1 MGTLPFLIGCCP
13 RCFRGSSRRGSSF
26 MVGTPANSL
35 VQKGH
40 VSSVGRPRPCGSH
53 TVCLATL
60 ASSPMCAHPR
70 LIAHALLPRSKGGAF
85 VADTD
90 REELA
95 SELIACPLTESDAKI
110 PTIVFVEM
118 LRPDSGEKHRVNRN
132 PNRTPRCEE
141 GRMGG
146 GVILTSSLTQTLGT
160 FRVLFDGG
168 LFRAPRIS

>member
-1 MGTLPFLIGCCP
+1 MGTLFFRIGCCP
-13 RCFRGSSRRGSSF
+13 RCSRGSSRRGSSF
-26 MVGTPANSL
+26 NVGSPANHL
-35 VQKGH
+35 VQEGH
-40 VSSVGRPRPCGSH
+40 VSSESHGKGSH

-70 LIAHALLPRSKGGAF
+70 LIAHALLPRSKGGVF
-85 VADTD
+85 VPDTD

-95 SELIACPLTESDAKI
+95 SALIACPLTDSDAKI

-146 GVILTSSLTQTLGT
+146 GGDPNLISH
-160 FRVLFDGG
+160 
-168 LFRAPRIS
+168 ANPRYLSRSV